1 MTVSP
6 VLGAGTRHAWS
17 AEEKGVL
24 ASAARNALHCG
35 VGSAW
40 ILRVREHDVEV
51 HERFHATSWHHEGA
65 GRDRVIAC
73 GAALAGVVVAVRVL
87 GWLPEI
93 TLLGDPARPELVA
106 TVGASTRHRPSAR
119 DVRRFKAGFGRQRH
133 RGAIDPG
140 ELDPALVEELVTA
153 GEGQG
158 VTVVP
163 VSAFAPVNRKQTL
176 DPGLLIVTA
185 ADGRRDQV
193 AAGVAMQH
201 CALAASAR
209 GLTAEPRTGPF
220 QFREFRRRVL
230 RGRGLS
236 GSPQLLLR
244 LGERGPVEPGSRQG

>member
-6 VLGAGTRHAWS
+6 VLAAGTRHVWS
-17 AEEKGVL
+17 AQEKGVL
-24 ASAARNALHCG
+24 ASAARTALHCG

-40 ILRVREHDVEV
+40 TLRMWEHDVEL

-93 TLLGDPARPELVA
+93 MMLGDAARPELVA
-106 TVGASTRHRPSAR
+106 TVGARARHRPSAR
-119 DVRRFKAGFGRQRH
+119 DVRWFKAGFGRRWH
-133 RGAIDPG
+133 RGTLDPE
-140 ELDPALVEELVTA
+140 ELDPALVDELVCA
-153 GEGQG
+153 GTGQG
-158 VTVVP
+158 VSVVP
-163 VSAFAPVNRKQTL
+163 VSAFAPGNRKQPL
-176 DPGLLIVTA
+176 EPGLLIVTA